1 MGGAIFKSKPPPA
14 IPGSEFGSESAKR
27 ILAEMKVLSANI
39 ETWSKKIYEV
49 DDEILEDKFRAE
61 RAEFVRRLGVLR
73 HQPRIP
79 EDEQP
84 IISMS
89 PYHREKGKTSETIKL
104 VKRGHEAGKCL
115 CGSCEQFQANTYD
128 LSLCK
133 NCEHPL
139 SYHNFNGPAL
149 RKGENTFPR
158 RVPQRE
164 ELNRTAIYSDIPRTD
179 PSYFP
184 TTLINQAKDAPP
196 RDTSVDQP
204 LEYVP
209 PPEDEPEKQEEE
221 EIEEEDIPEFV
232 EKDKITGT
240 DIEQQLI
247 DAGFSAEAGRG
258 MLTYEDE
265 SHYDGEWCVF
275 EMGGKIE
282 RHGYGSMHYASGE
295 VHSGDFERD
304 LRHGK
309 GTLQHPDGSVYRGEW
324 KWGEIVGEGKGAM
337 PSEDGS
343 GKYVGAWYNG
353 QRHGRG
359 TMISEEGDSYDG
371 EWYEDMM
378 HGHGCFTANNGDI
391 YTGTFIRGE
400 MEGIGTMQWMKRGD
414 RYEGQWSNNCMNGEG
429 IFYSG
434 LDGSLYRGLFVDGEK
449 VGHGVIELASGDSYS
464 GLFDGDD
471 TDSVFGIIKT
481 SSGDT
486 FQVRPRSFKYAY
498 QE

>member
-1 MGGAIFKSKPPPA
+1 MGGGIFKSKPPPA

-49 DDEILEDKFRAE
+49 EDEILEDKFRAE

-115 CGSCEQFQANTYD
+115 CGSCEQFEANTYD

-139 SYHNFNGPAL
+139 NYHNFNGPAL
-149 RKGENTFPR
+149 KKGENTFPR
-158 RVPQRE
+158 RVPQRK
-164 ELNRTAIYSDIPRTD
+164 ELNRTAIYGDIPRTD

-184 TTLINQAKDAPP
+184 TTLINPAKDAPP

-209 PPEDEPEKQEEE
+209 PPEDEPEKPEGDDNDDKEENNEDDDGGIEGKEEE
-221 EIEEEDIPEFV
+221 VEEEDIPEFV

-282 RHGYGSMHYASGE
+282 RQGYGSMHYASGE

-324 KWGEIVGEGKGAM
+324 KWGEIVGEVSVFLK
-337 PSEDGS
+337 
-343 GKYVGAWYNG
+343 
-353 QRHGRG
+353 
-359 TMISEEGDSYDG
+359 I
-371 EWYEDMM
+371 
-378 HGHGCFTANNGDI
+378 
-391 YTGTFIRGE
+391 
-400 MEGIGTMQWMKRGD
+400 
-414 RYEGQWSNNCMNGEG
+414 
-429 IFYSG
+429 
-434 LDGSLYRGLFVDGEK
+434 LFV
-449 VGHGVIELASGDSYS
+449 A
-464 GLFDGDD
+464 
-471 TDSVFGIIKT
+471 
-481 SSGDT
+481 
-486 FQVRPRSFKYAY
+486 AY
-498 QE
+498 LCILP